1 MRNIAVI
8 FDGGFA
14 LAENENELFQSL
26 QYGTKIKIR
35 DCVSREQAYYYACS
49 QHVKRGYWQ
58 NYSKQIYLP
67 KFEDMIK
74 NPIFRDADLI
84 PYQGQ
89 NYRFFAAFNSNNVA
103 ILDNLDAIISFTQQ
117 IKNFKIKEV
126 ANPCEAQKYLDFQ
139 FLKYILPFGAYFQTP
154 IPRCPQVPL
163 NTIVPVSFVQ
173 WVQDNLTPQTIPN
186 DIFNARFNNFYPQNI
201 TLLQNPDY
209 EKRLLDMVDQPK
221 END

>member
-1 MRNIAVI
+1 MRTIAVI

-26 QYGTKIKIR
+26 KCGGNLKIKDLPDI
-35 DCVSREQAYYYACS
+35 EQAYLYACD
-49 QHVKRGYWQ
+49 QHCKSEYWK
-58 NYSKQIYLP
+58 YYGKKIYLP
-67 KFEDMIK
+67 RFEDMIN
-74 NPIFRDADLI
+74 NPIFRNADLI
-84 PYQGQ
+84 PYQEQ
-89 NYRFFAAFNSNNVA
+89 AYRIFAAFNSNNVA

-154 IPRCPQVPL
+154 IPRCPQLPL

-186 DIFNARFNNFYPQNI
+186 DIFNARFNNFYPQNV